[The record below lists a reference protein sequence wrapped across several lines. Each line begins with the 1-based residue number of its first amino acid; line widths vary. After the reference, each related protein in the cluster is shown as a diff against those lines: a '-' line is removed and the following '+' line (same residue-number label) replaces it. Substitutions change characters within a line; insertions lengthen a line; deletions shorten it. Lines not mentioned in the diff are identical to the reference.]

1 MCKMLPFIPLPIC
14 APEDGWR
21 STKRRREEQ
30 TPPEQTPPKW
40 RQDHKLDFVFENPS
54 NGKFW
59 QTEAVDLLRRTNTHQ
74 GVMTV
79 ELSTTYCQHG
89 FQYRKPTTFI
99 TSLVSPAPQLRS
111 PCCNTDPCAEMQEF
125 GKHRQG
131 VQGTSASKKNSIPI
145 SITTEFLD
153 KWMQK
158 CANMQEPPDSYVFV
172 DAFAGFGSVSEAVR
186 MYNDARREQQIEEFG
201 YFKNE
206 IKIVENDA
214 FRSCGWYEDMSK
226 NEDFFRL
233 LSVSKMQAGGK
244 KAATLLWLS
253 TPCETYSTAS
263 GSYYRSSKSSGS
275 VIQNN
280 KAAEHDDMNF
290 KIAAWLVR
298 NALTKTS

>member
-1 MCKMLPFIPLPIC
+1 MLPFIPLPIC

-21 STKRRREEQ
+21 STKRKRKEP
-30 TPPEQTPPKW
+30 TPPTW
-40 RQDHKLDFVFENPS
+40 RQNHKLDFVFENPS

-59 QTEAVDLLRRTNTHQ
+59 QTDAVNLLRGTNTHED
-74 GVMTV
+74 VMTV
-79 ELSTTYCQHG
+79 ELSTTYCKHG

-99 TSLVSPAPQLRS
+99 TSLVSPKPQLRS
-111 PCCNTDPCAEMQEF
+111 PCCNTDPCAEIQEY

-131 VQGTSASKKNSIPI
+131 VQGTSASKKNSIPT
-145 SITTEFLD
+145 SITTEFLE

-158 CANMQEPPDSYVFV
+158 CANMQEPPDSYVFI

-186 MYNDARREQQIEEFG
+186 TYNDARREEQLKEFG

-206 IKIVENDA
+206 VKIVENDA
-214 FRSCGWYEDMSK
+214 FRSCGWDEDMS
-226 NEDFFRL
+226 NIEEFLRL
-233 LSVSKMQAGGK
+233 LSVSTFQADGGDNV
-244 KAATLLWLS
+244 AMLLWLS

-280 KAAEHDDMNF
+280 KATEHDEMNF
-290 KIAAWLVR
+290 KLAAWLVG